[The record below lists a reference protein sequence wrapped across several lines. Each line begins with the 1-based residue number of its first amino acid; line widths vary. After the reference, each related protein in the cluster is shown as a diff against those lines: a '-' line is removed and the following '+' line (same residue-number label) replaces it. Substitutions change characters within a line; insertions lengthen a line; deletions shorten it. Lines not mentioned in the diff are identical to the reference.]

1 MTPDG
6 LDDANRRQQVTSKST
21 ARSVDSRYAQ
31 GSRGVTTPA
40 LRLLLWLSLSIFAA
54 EFLIMLGLSSLSH
67 ELSDQIATIL
77 DATLLVV
84 LVSPAL
90 RIGVKNLTVDHLGQ
104 LIGPVTVSMGIAM
117 FPDQGT
123 SAEELIT
130 AADEAL
136 YTAKRNGR
144 DQIILEAADLVELSP
159 S

>member
-1 MTPDG
+1 
-6 LDDANRRQQVTSKST
+6 
-21 ARSVDSRYAQ
+21 
-31 GSRGVTTPA
+31 
-40 LRLLLWLSLSIFAA
+40 
-54 EFLIMLGLSSLSH
+54 
-67 ELSDQIATIL
+67 
-77 DATLLVV
+77 
-84 LVSPAL
+84 
-90 RIGVKNLTVDHLGQ
+90 
-104 LIGPVTVSMGIAM
+104 MGIAM

>member
-1 MTPDG
+1 MVSMMRTAD
-6 LDDANRRQQVTSKST
+6 SKSL
-21 ARSVDSRYAQ
+21 RSQQRAPSILDMRKVVE
-31 GSRGVTTPA
+31 VTTPA

>member
-1 MTPDG
+1 
-6 LDDANRRQQVTSKST
+6 
-21 ARSVDSRYAQ
+21 
-31 GSRGVTTPA
+31 
-40 LRLLLWLSLSIFAA
+40 
-54 EFLIMLGLSSLSH
+54 MLGLSSLSH